1 MIYKSYLIEQNIN
14 LLDKNLFLF
23 YGVNLGLKNEL
34 KDKIKFQN
42 KNAEIINLSQDDII
56 SNIDNFFNEILNI
69 SLFDEKKIYFINQ
82 VNDKILDAIKIIEPK
97 IDYQKIYLI
106 SEPLD
111 KRSKI
116 RNYFEKSNNCGAV
129 ACYNDNEISF
139 KKIIIE
145 RLKNYKG
152 VTAENINLIS
162 DKCNFNRDKLNN
174 ELDKIYTFFLG
185 KNIDRHKLEIL
196 LDSKINND
204 FSLLK
209 DEAFNGNKIETNK
222 LLSDTIIDSE
232 KNVLYLNIINQR
244 LLKLN
249 EIFKLIGQTSLEK
262 AIDMLKP
269 PIFWKDKPAFL
280 KQAKKWNM
288 NKIKQILNKTYNI
301 ELEIKSN
308 SIVNKN
314 ILLKKLLID
323 ICNLANAS

>member
-23 YGVNLGLKNEL
+23 YGENLGLKNEF

-42 KNAEIINLSQDDII
+42 NNAEIINFSQDDII
-56 SNIDNFFNEILNI
+56 NNIDNFFNEIVNI

-97 IDYQKIYLI
+97 IDSQKFYLI
-106 SEPLD
+106 SESLD

-116 RNYFEKSNNCGAV
+116 RNYFEKSNNCGVV

-139 KKIIIE
+139 KKIIID

-152 VTAENINLIS
+152 VTTENINLIS
-162 DKCNFNRDKLNN
+162 DKCNLNRDKLNN
-174 ELDKIYTFFLG
+174 ELDKIYTFFLE

-196 LDSKINND
+196 LDNKINND

-209 DEAFNGNKIETNK
+209 DEAFNGNRIETNK

-232 KNVLYLNIINQR
+232 KNILYLNIINQR

-280 KQAKKWNM
+280 KQSKKWNM
-288 NKIKQILNKTYNI
+288 DKIKKILNKTYSL

>member
-23 YGVNLGLKNEL
+23 YGENLGLKNEL

-56 SNIDNFFNEILNI
+56 SNIDNFFNEILHI

-82 VNDKILDAIKIIEPK
+82 VNDKILDAIKKIEPK
-97 IDYQKIYLI
+97 IDYQKIYLM
-106 SEPLD
+106 SESLD

-116 RNYFEKSNNCGAV
+116 RNYFEKSNNCGVV
-129 ACYNDNEISF
+129 ACYIDNEISF

-152 VTAENINLIS
+152 VTTENINLIS
-162 DKCNFNRDKLNN
+162 DKCNLNRDKLNN
-174 ELDKIYTFFLG
+174 ELDKIYTFFLE
-185 KNIDRHKLEIL
+185 KNIDRNKLEIL
-196 LDSKINND
+196 LDNKINND

-209 DEAFNGNKIETNK
+209 DEAFNGNRIETNK
-222 LLSDTIIDSE
+222 LLSDTMIDSE
-232 KNVLYLNIINQR
+232 KNILYLSIINQR

-288 NKIKQILNKTYNI
+288 NKIKKILNKTYSL

-308 SIVNKN
+308 SVVNKN

>member
-23 YGVNLGLKNEL
+23 YGENLGLKNEF

-42 KNAEIINLSQDDII
+42 NNAEIINFSQDDII
-56 SNIDNFFNEILNI
+56 NNIDNFFNEIVNI

-97 IDYQKIYLI
+97 IDSQKFYLM
-106 SEPLD
+106 SESLD

-116 RNYFEKSNNCGAV
+116 RNYFEKSNNCGVV

-139 KKIIIE
+139 KKIIID

-152 VTAENINLIS
+152 VTTENINLIS

-174 ELDKIYTFFLG
+174 ELDKIYTFFLE
-185 KNIDRHKLEIL
+185 KNINRNQLEIL
-196 LDSKINND
+196 LDNKINND

-232 KNVLYLNIINQR
+232 KNILYLSIINQR

-280 KQAKKWNM
+280 KQSKKWNM
-288 NKIKQILNKTYNI
+288 DKIKKILNKTYSL

>member
-23 YGVNLGLKNEL
+23 YGENLGLKNEL

-56 SNIDNFFNEILNI
+56 NNIDNFFNEILNI
-69 SLFDEKKIYFINQ
+69 SLFDEKKIYFINH
-82 VNDKILDAIKIIEPK
+82 VNDKILEAIKKIEPK
-97 IDYQKIYLI
+97 IDSQKFYLM
-106 SEPLD
+106 SELLD
-111 KRSKI
+111 KRSKV
-116 RNYFEKSNNCGAV
+116 RNYFEKSNNCGIV

-152 VTAENINLIS
+152 VTTENINLIS
-162 DKCNFNRDKLNN
+162 DKCNLNRDKLNN
-174 ELDKIYTFFLG
+174 ELDKIYTFFLE
-185 KNIDRHKLEIL
+185 KNIDRNKLEIL
-196 LDSKINND
+196 LDNKINND
-204 FSLLK
+204 FNLLK
-209 DEAFNGNKIETNK
+209 DEAFNGNKIETNR
-222 LLSDTIIDSE
+222 LLSDTIIETE

-249 EIFKLIGQTSLEK
+249 EIFKLIGKTNLEK

-288 NKIKQILNKTYNI
+288 NKIKKILSKTYNL

>member
-14 LLDKNLFLF
+14 LIDKNLFLF
-23 YGVNLGLKNEL
+23 YGENLGLKNEL

-56 SNIDNFFNEILNI
+56 NNIDNFFNEILNI

-82 VNDKILDAIKIIEPK
+82 VNDKILDTIKIIEPK
-97 IDYQKIYLI
+97 IDSQKFYLI
-106 SEPLD
+106 SESLD

-116 RNYFEKSNNCGAV
+116 RNYFEKSNNCGVV
-129 ACYNDNEISF
+129 ACYIDNEISF

-152 VTAENINLIS
+152 VTTENVNLIS
-162 DKCNFNRDKLNN
+162 DKCNLNRDKLNN
-174 ELDKIYTFFLG
+174 ELDKIYTFFLE
-185 KNIDRHKLEIL
+185 KNIDRNKLEIL
-196 LDSKINND
+196 LDNKINND

-209 DEAFNGNKIETNK
+209 DEAFNGNRIETNK

-232 KNVLYLNIINQR
+232 KNILYLNIINQR

-288 NKIKQILNKTYNI
+288 NKIKKILNKTYNI

>member
-23 YGVNLGLKNEL
+23 YGENLGLKNEL

-56 SNIDNFFNEILNI
+56 NNIDNFFNEILNI

-97 IDYQKIYLI
+97 IDSQKFYLM
-106 SEPLD
+106 SESLD

-116 RNYFEKSNNCGAV
+116 RNYFEKSNNCGVV
-129 ACYNDNEISF
+129 ACYIDNEISF

-152 VTAENINLIS
+152 VTTENINLIS
-162 DKCNFNRDKLNN
+162 DKCNLNRDKLNN
-174 ELDKIYTFFLG
+174 ELDKIYTFFLE
-185 KNIDRHKLEIL
+185 KNIDRNKLEIL
-196 LDSKINND
+196 LDNKINND

-232 KNVLYLNIINQR
+232 KNILYLNIINQR

-288 NKIKQILNKTYNI
+288 NKIKKILNKTYSL

>member
-1 MIYKSYLIEQNIN
+1 MIYKSYLIEQNIS

-23 YGVNLGLKNEL
+23 YGENLGLKNEL

-42 KNAEIINLSQDDII
+42 KKAEIINLSQDDII
-56 SNIDNFFNEILNI
+56 NNIDNFFNEVLNI

-82 VNDKILDAIKIIEPK
+82 VNDKILDIIKIIEPK
-97 IDYQKIYLI
+97 IDSQKFYLI
-106 SEPLD
+106 SESLD

-116 RNYFEKSNNCGAV
+116 RNYFEKSNNCGVV
-129 ACYNDNEISF
+129 ACYIDNEISF

-152 VTAENINLIS
+152 VTTENINLIS
-162 DKCNFNRDKLNN
+162 DKCNLNRDKLNN
-174 ELDKIYTFFLG
+174 ELDKIYTFFLE
-185 KNIDRHKLEIL
+185 KNIDRNKLEIL
-196 LDSKINND
+196 LDNKINND

-209 DEAFNGNKIETNK
+209 DEAFNGNRIETNK
-222 LLSDTIIDSE
+222 LLSDTIINSE
-232 KNVLYLNIINQR
+232 KNILYLNIINQR

-288 NKIKQILNKTYNI
+288 NKIKKILNKTYSL

>member
-23 YGVNLGLKNEL
+23 YGENLGLKNEL

-106 SEPLD
+106 SESLD

-116 RNYFEKSNNCGAV
+116 RNYFEKSNNCGVV

-196 LDSKINND
+196 LDNKINND

-288 NKIKQILNKTYNI
+288 NKIKKILNKTYSL

>member
-1 MIYKSYLIEQNIN
+1 MIYKSYLIEQNIS

-23 YGVNLGLKNEL
+23 YGENLGLKNEL

-42 KNAEIINLSQDDII
+42 KKAEIINLSQDDII
-56 SNIDNFFNEILNI
+56 NNIDNFFNEVLNI

-97 IDYQKIYLI
+97 IDSQKFYLI
-106 SEPLD
+106 SESLD

-116 RNYFEKSNNCGAV
+116 RNYFEKSNNCGVV
-129 ACYNDNEISF
+129 ACYIDNEISF

-152 VTAENINLIS
+152 VTTENINLIS
-162 DKCNFNRDKLNN
+162 DKCNLNRDKLNN
-174 ELDKIYTFFLG
+174 ELDKIYTFFLE
-185 KNIDRHKLEIL
+185 KNIDRNKLEIL
-196 LDSKINND
+196 LDNKINND

-232 KNVLYLNIINQR
+232 KNIFYISIINQR

-280 KQAKKWNM
+280 KQAKKWNI
-288 NKIKQILNKTYNI
+288 NKIKKILNKTYSL

-308 SIVNKN
+308 SVVNKN

>member
-23 YGVNLGLKNEL
+23 YGENLGLKNEL

-106 SEPLD
+106 SESLD

-116 RNYFEKSNNCGAV
+116 RNYFEKSNNCGVV

-162 DKCNFNRDKLNN
+162 DKCNLNRDKLNN
-174 ELDKIYTFFLG
+174 ELDKIYTFFLE
-185 KNIDRHKLEIL
+185 KNIDRNKLEIL
-196 LDSKINND
+196 LDNKINND

-209 DEAFNGNKIETNK
+209 DEAFNGNRIETNK

-232 KNVLYLNIINQR
+232 KNILYLNIINQR

-249 EIFKLIGQTSLEK
+249 EIFKLIGQTNLEK

-288 NKIKQILNKTYNI
+288 NKIKKILNKTYNI

>member
-1 MIYKSYLIEQNIN
+1 M
-14 LLDKNLFLF
+14 
-23 YGVNLGLKNEL
+23 
-34 KDKIKFQN
+34 
-42 KNAEIINLSQDDII
+42 
-56 SNIDNFFNEILNI
+56 
-69 SLFDEKKIYFINQ
+69 
-82 VNDKILDAIKIIEPK
+82 
-97 IDYQKIYLI
+97 
-106 SEPLD
+106 SESLD

-116 RNYFEKSNNCGAV
+116 RNYFEKSNNCGVV

-139 KKIIIE
+139 KKIIID

-152 VTAENINLIS
+152 VTTENINLIS
-162 DKCNFNRDKLNN
+162 NKCNLNRDKLNN
-174 ELDKIYTFFLG
+174 ELDKIYTFFLE
-185 KNIDRHKLEIL
+185 KNINSNQLEIL
-196 LDSKINND
+196 LDNKINND

-232 KNVLYLNIINQR
+232 KNILYLNIINQR

-280 KQAKKWNM
+280 KQAKKWNI
-288 NKIKQILNKTYNI
+288 NKIKKILNKTYNL

>member
-23 YGVNLGLKNEL
+23 YGENLGLKNEL

-97 IDYQKIYLI
+97 IDSQKFYLI
-106 SEPLD
+106 SESLD

-116 RNYFEKSNNCGAV
+116 RNYFEKSNNCGVV
-129 ACYNDNEISF
+129 ACYIDNEISF

-152 VTAENINLIS
+152 VTTENINLIS
-162 DKCNFNRDKLNN
+162 DKCNLNRDKLNN
-174 ELDKIYTFFLG
+174 ELDKIYTFFLE
-185 KNIDRHKLEIL
+185 KNIDRNKLEIL
-196 LDSKINND
+196 LDNKINND

-288 NKIKQILNKTYNI
+288 NKIKKILNKTYNI

>member
-23 YGVNLGLKNEL
+23 YGENLGLKNEL

-97 IDYQKIYLI
+97 IDSQKFYLM
-106 SEPLD
+106 SESLD

-116 RNYFEKSNNCGAV
+116 RNYFEKSNNCGVV
-129 ACYNDNEISF
+129 ACYIDNEISF

-152 VTAENINLIS
+152 VTTENINLIS
-162 DKCNFNRDKLNN
+162 DKCNLNRDKLNN
-174 ELDKIYTFFLG
+174 ELDKIYTFFLE
-185 KNIDRHKLEIL
+185 KNIDRNKLEIL
-196 LDSKINND
+196 LDNKINND

-288 NKIKQILNKTYNI
+288 NKIKKILNKTYNI

>member
-23 YGVNLGLKNEL
+23 YGENLGLKNEL

-56 SNIDNFFNEILNI
+56 NNIDNFFNEILNI

-106 SEPLD
+106 SESLD

-116 RNYFEKSNNCGAV
+116 RNYFEKSNNCGVV

-174 ELDKIYTFFLG
+174 ELDKIYTFFLE
-185 KNIDRHKLEIL
+185 KNIDRNQLEIL
-196 LDSKINND
+196 LDNKINND

-209 DEAFNGNKIETNK
+209 DEAFNGNRIETNK

-232 KNVLYLNIINQR
+232 KNILYLNIINQR

-280 KQAKKWNM
+280 KQAKKWDM
-288 NKIKQILNKTYNI
+288 NKIKKILSKTYNL

>member
-1 MIYKSYLIEQNIN
+1 MIYKSYLIEQNIS

-23 YGVNLGLKNEL
+23 YGENLGLKNEF

-42 KNAEIINLSQDDII
+42 KKAEIINLSQDDII
-56 SNIDNFFNEILNI
+56 NNIDNFFNEILNI

-97 IDYQKIYLI
+97 IDSQKFYLM
-106 SEPLD
+106 SESLD

-116 RNYFEKSNNCGAV
+116 RNYFEKSNNCGVV
-129 ACYNDNEISF
+129 ACYVDNEISF

-152 VTAENINLIS
+152 VTTENVNLIS
-162 DKCNFNRDKLNN
+162 DKCNLNRDKLNN
-174 ELDKIYTFFLG
+174 ELDKIYTFFLE
-185 KNIDRHKLEIL
+185 KIIDRNKLEIL
-196 LDSKINND
+196 LDNKINND

-249 EIFKLIGQTSLEK
+249 EIFKLIRQTSLEK
-262 AIDMLKP
+262 SIDMLKP

-288 NKIKQILNKTYNI
+288 NKIKKILNKTYNL

>member
-23 YGVNLGLKNEL
+23 YGENLGLKNEL

-56 SNIDNFFNEILNI
+56 NNIDNFFNEILNI

-97 IDYQKIYLI
+97 IDSQTFYLM
-106 SEPLD
+106 SESLD

-116 RNYFEKSNNCGAV
+116 RNYFEKSNNCGVV
-129 ACYNDNEISF
+129 ACYIDNEISF

-152 VTAENINLIS
+152 LTTENINLIS
-162 DKCNFNRDKLNN
+162 NKCNLNRDKLNN
-174 ELDKIYTFFLG
+174 ELDKIYTFFLE
-185 KNIDRHKLEIL
+185 KNIDRNKLEIL
-196 LDSKINND
+196 LDNKINND

-232 KNVLYLNIINQR
+232 KNILYLNIINQR

-288 NKIKQILNKTYNI
+288 NKIKKILNKTYNI

>member
-23 YGVNLGLKNEL
+23 YGENLGLKNEL

-56 SNIDNFFNEILNI
+56 NNIDNFFNEILNI

-97 IDYQKIYLI
+97 IDSQKFYLM
-106 SEPLD
+106 SESLD

-116 RNYFEKSNNCGAV
+116 RNYFEKSNNCGVV
-129 ACYNDNEISF
+129 ACYIDNEISF

-145 RLKNYKG
+145 RLRSYKG
-152 VTAENINLIS
+152 VTTENINLIS
-162 DKCNFNRDKLNN
+162 DKCNLNRDKLNN
-174 ELDKIYTFFLG
+174 ELDKIYTFFLD
-185 KNIDRHKLEIL
+185 KNIDRNKLEIL
-196 LDSKINND
+196 LDNKINND

-232 KNVLYLNIINQR
+232 KNIFYLSIINQR

-288 NKIKQILNKTYNI
+288 NKIKKILNKTYNL

>member
-23 YGVNLGLKNEL
+23 YGENLGLKNEL

-97 IDYQKIYLI
+97 IDSQKFYLI
-106 SEPLD
+106 SESLD

-116 RNYFEKSNNCGAV
+116 RNYFEKSNNCGVV
-129 ACYNDNEISF
+129 ACYIDNEISF

-152 VTAENINLIS
+152 VTTENINLIS
-162 DKCNFNRDKLNN
+162 NKCNLNRDKLNN
-174 ELDKIYTFFLG
+174 ELDKIYTFFLE
-185 KNIDRHKLEIL
+185 KNIDRNKLEIL
-196 LDSKINND
+196 LDNKINND

-288 NKIKQILNKTYNI
+288 NKIKKILNKTYNI

>member
-23 YGVNLGLKNEL
+23 YGENLGLKNEI

-56 SNIDNFFNEILNI
+56 SNIDNFVNEILNI

-97 IDYQKIYLI
+97 IDSQKFYLM
-106 SEPLD
+106 SELLD

-116 RNYFEKSNNCGAV
+116 RNYFEKSNNCGVV
-129 ACYNDNEISF
+129 ACYIDDEISF
-139 KKIIIE
+139 KKIIIK

-152 VTAENINLIS
+152 VTTENINLIS
-162 DKCNFNRDKLNN
+162 DKCNLNRDKLKN
-174 ELDKIYTFFLG
+174 EIGKIYTFFLE
-185 KNIDRHKLEIL
+185 KNIDKKKLEIL
-196 LDSKINND
+196 LDNKINND

-288 NKIKQILNKTYNI
+288 NKIKKILNKTYSL

>member
-1 MIYKSYLIEQNIN
+1 MIYKSYLIEQNIS

-23 YGVNLGLKNEL
+23 YGENLGLKNEL

-42 KNAEIINLSQDDII
+42 KKAEIINLSQDDII
-56 SNIDNFFNEILNI
+56 NNIDNFFNEVLNI

-97 IDYQKIYLI
+97 IDSQKFYLI
-106 SEPLD
+106 SESLD

-116 RNYFEKSNNCGAV
+116 RNYFEKSNNCGVV
-129 ACYNDNEISF
+129 ACYIDNEISF

-152 VTAENINLIS
+152 VTTENINLIS
-162 DKCNFNRDKLNN
+162 DKCNLNRDKLNN
-174 ELDKIYTFFLG
+174 ELDKIYTFFLE
-185 KNIDRHKLEIL
+185 KNIDRNKLEIL
-196 LDSKINND
+196 LDNKINND

-209 DEAFNGNKIETNK
+209 DEAFNGNRIETNK
-222 LLSDTIIDSE
+222 LLSDTIINSE
-232 KNVLYLNIINQR
+232 KNILYLNIINQR

-288 NKIKQILNKTYNI
+288 NKIKKILNKTYNL

>member
-1 MIYKSYLIEQNIN
+1 MIYKSYLIEQNIS

-23 YGVNLGLKNEL
+23 YGENLGLKNEF

-42 KNAEIINLSQDDII
+42 KKAEIINLSQDDII
-56 SNIDNFFNEILNI
+56 NNIDNFFNEILNI

-97 IDYQKIYLI
+97 IDSQKFYLM
-106 SEPLD
+106 SESLD

-116 RNYFEKSNNCGAV
+116 RNYFEKSNNCGVV
-129 ACYNDNEISF
+129 ACYIDNEISF

-152 VTAENINLIS
+152 VTTENINLIS
-162 DKCNFNRDKLNN
+162 DKCNLNRDKLNN
-174 ELDKIYTFFLG
+174 ELDKIYTFFLE
-185 KNIDRHKLEIL
+185 KNIDRNKLEIL
-196 LDSKINND
+196 LDNKINND

-209 DEAFNGNKIETNK
+209 DEAFNGNRIETNK

-232 KNVLYLNIINQR
+232 KNILYLNIINQR

-280 KQAKKWNM
+280 KQAKKWNI
-288 NKIKQILNKTYNI
+288 NKIKKILNKTYNL

>member
-1 MIYKSYLIEQNIN
+1 MIYKSYLIEQNIS

-23 YGVNLGLKNEL
+23 YGENLGLKNEL
-34 KDKIKFQN
+34 KEKIRFQN
-42 KNAEIINLSQDDII
+42 KKAEIINLSQDDII
-56 SNIDNFFNEILNI
+56 NNIDNFFNEILNI

-97 IDYQKIYLI
+97 IDSQKFYLI
-106 SEPLD
+106 SESLD

-116 RNYFEKSNNCGAV
+116 RNYFEKSNNCGVV
-129 ACYNDNEISF
+129 ACYIDNEISF

-152 VTAENINLIS
+152 VTTENINLLS
-162 DKCNFNRDKLNN
+162 DKCNLNRDKLNN
-174 ELDKIYTFFLG
+174 ELDKIYTFFLE
-185 KNIDRHKLEIL
+185 KNIDRNKLEIL
-196 LDSKINND
+196 LDNKINND

-209 DEAFNGNKIETNK
+209 DEAFNGNRIETNK
-222 LLSDTIIDSE
+222 LLSDTIIDTE
-232 KNVLYLNIINQR
+232 KNILYLNIINQR

-288 NKIKQILNKTYNI
+288 NKIKKILNKTYSL

>member
-1 MIYKSYLIEQNIN
+1 MIYKSYLIEQNIS

-23 YGVNLGLKNEL
+23 YGENLGLKNEL

-42 KNAEIINLSQDDII
+42 KKAEIINLSQDDII
-56 SNIDNFFNEILNI
+56 NNIDNFFNEVLNI

-97 IDYQKIYLI
+97 IDSQKFYLI
-106 SEPLD
+106 SESLD

-116 RNYFEKSNNCGAV
+116 RNYFEKSNNCGVV
-129 ACYNDNEISF
+129 ACYIDNEISF

-152 VTAENINLIS
+152 VTTENINLIS
-162 DKCNFNRDKLNN
+162 DKCNLNRDKLNN
-174 ELDKIYTFFLG
+174 ELDKIYTFFLE
-185 KNIDRHKLEIL
+185 KNIDRNKLEIL
-196 LDSKINND
+196 LDNKINND

-209 DEAFNGNKIETNK
+209 DEAFNGNRIETNK
-222 LLSDTIIDSE
+222 LLSDTIINSE
-232 KNVLYLNIINQR
+232 KNILYLNIINQR

-288 NKIKQILNKTYNI
+288 NKIKKILNKTYSL

-308 SIVNKN
+308 SVVNKN

>member
-1 MIYKSYLIEQNIN
+1 MIYKSYLIEQNIS

-23 YGVNLGLKNEL
+23 YGENLGLKNEL

-42 KNAEIINLSQDDII
+42 KKAEIINLSQDDII
-56 SNIDNFFNEILNI
+56 NNIDNFFNEVLNI

-97 IDYQKIYLI
+97 IDSQKFYLM
-106 SEPLD
+106 SESLD

-116 RNYFEKSNNCGAV
+116 RNYFEKSNNCGVV
-129 ACYNDNEISF
+129 ACYIDNEISF

-152 VTAENINLIS
+152 VTTENINLIS
-162 DKCNFNRDKLNN
+162 DKCNLNRDKLNN
-174 ELDKIYTFFLG
+174 ELDKIYTFFLE
-185 KNIDRHKLEIL
+185 KIIDRNKLEIL
-196 LDSKINND
+196 LDNKINND

-232 KNVLYLNIINQR
+232 KNILYLNIINQR

-288 NKIKQILNKTYNI
+288 NKIKKILNKTYSL

>member
-14 LLDKNLFLF
+14 LIDKNLFLF
-23 YGVNLGLKNEL
+23 YGENLGLKNEL

-56 SNIDNFFNEILNI
+56 NNIDNFLNEILNI

-82 VNDKILDAIKIIEPK
+82 VNDKILDTIKIIEPK
-97 IDYQKIYLI
+97 IDSQKFYLI
-106 SEPLD
+106 SESLD

-116 RNYFEKSNNCGAV
+116 RNYFEKSNNCGVV
-129 ACYNDNEISF
+129 ACYIDNEISF

-152 VTAENINLIS
+152 VTTENVNLIS
-162 DKCNFNRDKLNN
+162 DKCNLNRDKLNN
-174 ELDKIYTFFLG
+174 ELDKIYTFFLE
-185 KNIDRHKLEIL
+185 KNIDRNKLEIL
-196 LDSKINND
+196 LDNKINND

-209 DEAFNGNKIETNK
+209 DEAFNGNRIETNK

-232 KNVLYLNIINQR
+232 KNILYLNIINQR

-249 EIFKLIGQTSLEK
+249 EIFKLIGQTNLEK

-288 NKIKQILNKTYNI
+288 NKIKKILNKTYNL

>member
-23 YGVNLGLKNEL
+23 YGENLGLKNEL
-34 KDKIKFQN
+34 KDKIRFQN
-42 KNAEIINLSQDDII
+42 KKAEIINLSQDDII
-56 SNIDNFFNEILNI
+56 NNIDNFFNEVLNI

-97 IDYQKIYLI
+97 IDSQKFYLI
-106 SEPLD
+106 SESLD

-116 RNYFEKSNNCGAV
+116 RNYFEKSNNCGVV
-129 ACYNDNEISF
+129 ACYIDNEISF

-152 VTAENINLIS
+152 VTTENINLIS
-162 DKCNFNRDKLNN
+162 DKCNLNRDKLNN
-174 ELDKIYTFFLG
+174 ELDKIYTFFLE
-185 KNIDRHKLEIL
+185 KNIDRNKLEIL
-196 LDSKINND
+196 LDNKINND

-209 DEAFNGNKIETNK
+209 DEAFNGNRIETNK

-249 EIFKLIGQTSLEK
+249 EIFKLIGQSSLEK

-288 NKIKQILNKTYNI
+288 NKIKKILNKTYSL

-308 SIVNKN
+308 SVVNKN

>member
-23 YGVNLGLKNEL
+23 YGENLGLKNEL

-42 KNAEIINLSQDDII
+42 KNAEIINLSQDNII

-82 VNDKILDAIKIIEPK
+82 VNDKILDIIKIIEPK
-97 IDYQKIYLI
+97 IDSQKFYLI
-106 SEPLD
+106 SESLD

-116 RNYFEKSNNCGAV
+116 RNYFEKSNNCGVV

-152 VTAENINLIS
+152 VTTENINLIS
-162 DKCNFNRDKLNN
+162 DKCNLNRDKLNN
-174 ELDKIYTFFLG
+174 ELVKIYTFFLE
-185 KNIDRHKLEIL
+185 KNIDRNKLEIL
-196 LDSKINND
+196 LDNKINND

-209 DEAFNGNKIETNK
+209 DEAFNGNRIETNK

-232 KNVLYLNIINQR
+232 KNILYLNIINQR
-244 LLKLN
+244 LHKLN

-280 KQAKKWNM
+280 KQAKKWNI
-288 NKIKQILNKTYNI
+288 NKIKKILNKTYNL

-323 ICNLANAS
+323 ICILANAS

>member
-1 MIYKSYLIEQNIN
+1 MIYKSYLIEQNIS

-23 YGVNLGLKNEL
+23 YGENLGLKNEL

-42 KNAEIINLSQDDII
+42 KKAEIINLSQDDII
-56 SNIDNFFNEILNI
+56 NNIDNFFNEVLNI

-97 IDYQKIYLI
+97 IDSQKFYLI
-106 SEPLD
+106 SESLD

-116 RNYFEKSNNCGAV
+116 RNYFEKSNNCGVV
-129 ACYNDNEISF
+129 ACYIDNEISF

-152 VTAENINLIS
+152 VTTENINLIS
-162 DKCNFNRDKLNN
+162 DKCNLNRDKLNN
-174 ELDKIYTFFLG
+174 ELDKIYTFFLE
-185 KNIDRHKLEIL
+185 KNIDRNKLEIL
-196 LDSKINND
+196 LDNKINND

-209 DEAFNGNKIETNK
+209 DEAFNGNRIETNK
-222 LLSDTIIDSE
+222 LLSDTIIDTE
-232 KNVLYLNIINQR
+232 KNILYLNIINQR

-280 KQAKKWNM
+280 KQAKKWNI
-288 NKIKQILNKTYNI
+288 NKIKKILNKTYNL

>member
-1 MIYKSYLIEQNIN
+1 MIYKSYLIEQNIS

-23 YGVNLGLKNEL
+23 YGENLGLKNEL

-42 KNAEIINLSQDDII
+42 KKAEIINLSQDDII
-56 SNIDNFFNEILNI
+56 NNIDNFFNEVLNI

-97 IDYQKIYLI
+97 IDSQKFYLI
-106 SEPLD
+106 SESLD

-116 RNYFEKSNNCGAV
+116 RNYFEKSNNCGVV
-129 ACYNDNEISF
+129 ACYIDNEISF

-152 VTAENINLIS
+152 VTTENINLIS
-162 DKCNFNRDKLNN
+162 DKCNLNRDKLNN
-174 ELDKIYTFFLG
+174 ELDKIYTFFLE
-185 KNIDRHKLEIL
+185 KNIDRNKLEIL
-196 LDSKINND
+196 LDNKINND

-209 DEAFNGNKIETNK
+209 DEAFNGNRIETNK
-222 LLSDTIIDSE
+222 LLSDTIINSE
-232 KNVLYLNIINQR
+232 KNILYLNIINQR

-269 PIFWKDKPAFL
+269 PIFWKDKPEFL

-288 NKIKQILNKTYNI
+288 NKIKKIMNKTYNL

>member
-23 YGVNLGLKNEL
+23 YGENLGLKNEL

-56 SNIDNFFNEILNI
+56 NNIDNFFNEILNI
-69 SLFDEKKIYFINQ
+69 SLFDEKKIYFINH
-82 VNDKILDAIKIIEPK
+82 VNDKILEAIKKIEPK
-97 IDYQKIYLI
+97 IDSQTFYLM
-106 SEPLD
+106 SESLD

-116 RNYFEKSNNCGAV
+116 RNYFEKSNNCGVV
-129 ACYNDNEISF
+129 ACYIDDEISF
-139 KKIIIE
+139 KKIIIK

-152 VTAENINLIS
+152 VTTENINLIS
-162 DKCNFNRDKLNN
+162 DKCNLNRDKLNN
-174 ELDKIYTFFLG
+174 ELEKIYTFFLE
-185 KNIDRHKLEIL
+185 KNIDRNKLEIL
-196 LDSKINND
+196 LDNKINND

-288 NKIKQILNKTYNI
+288 NKIKKILNKTYNI

>member
-1 MIYKSYLIEQNIN
+1 MIYKSYLIEQNIS

-23 YGVNLGLKNEL
+23 YGENLGLKNEL

-42 KNAEIINLSQDDII
+42 KKAEIINLSQDDII
-56 SNIDNFFNEILNI
+56 NNIDNFFNEIFNI

-82 VNDKILDAIKIIEPK
+82 VNDKILDTIKIIEPK
-97 IDYQKIYLI
+97 IDSQKFYLM
-106 SEPLD
+106 SESLD

-116 RNYFEKSNNCGAV
+116 RNYFEKSNNCGVV
-129 ACYNDNEISF
+129 ACYIDNEISF

-152 VTAENINLIS
+152 VTTENINLIS
-162 DKCNFNRDKLNN
+162 DKCNLNRDKLNN
-174 ELDKIYTFFLG
+174 ELDKIYTFFLE
-185 KNIDRHKLEIL
+185 KNIDRNKLEIL
-196 LDSKINND
+196 LDNKINND

-209 DEAFNGNKIETNK
+209 DEAFNGNRIETNK

-232 KNVLYLNIINQR
+232 KNILYLNIINQR

-280 KQAKKWNM
+280 KQAKKWNI
-288 NKIKQILNKTYNI
+288 NKIKKILNKTYNL

>member
-23 YGVNLGLKNEL
+23 YGENLGLKNEL

-56 SNIDNFFNEILNI
+56 NNIDNFFNEILNI

-82 VNDKILDAIKIIEPK
+82 VNDKILDAIKMIEPK
-97 IDYQKIYLI
+97 IDSQKFYLM
-106 SEPLD
+106 SESLD

-116 RNYFEKSNNCGAV
+116 RNYFEKSNNCGVV
-129 ACYNDNEISF
+129 ACYIDNEISF

-174 ELDKIYTFFLG
+174 ELDKIYTFFLD
-185 KNIDRHKLEIL
+185 KNIDKNKLEIL
-196 LDSKINND
+196 LDNKINND

-209 DEAFNGNKIETNK
+209 DEAFNGNRIETNK

-232 KNVLYLNIINQR
+232 KNILYLNIINQR

-249 EIFKLIGQTSLEK
+249 EIFKFIGQTSLDK
-262 AIDMLKP
+262 AINMLKP

-288 NKIKQILNKTYNI
+288 NKIKKILNKTYNL

>member
-1 MIYKSYLIEQNIN
+1 MIYKSYLIEQNIS

-23 YGVNLGLKNEL
+23 YGENLGLKNEL

-42 KNAEIINLSQDDII
+42 KKAEIINLSQDDII
-56 SNIDNFFNEILNI
+56 NNIDNFFNEVLNI

-97 IDYQKIYLI
+97 IDSQKFYLI
-106 SEPLD
+106 SESLD

-116 RNYFEKSNNCGAV
+116 RNYFEKSNNCGVV
-129 ACYNDNEISF
+129 ACYIDNEISF

-152 VTAENINLIS
+152 VTTENINLIS

-174 ELDKIYTFFLG
+174 ELDKIYTFFLE

-196 LDSKINND
+196 LDNKINND

-232 KNVLYLNIINQR
+232 KNILYLNIINQR

-288 NKIKQILNKTYNI
+288 NKIKKILNKTYNL

>member
-1 MIYKSYLIEQNIN
+1 MIYKSYLIEQNIS

-23 YGVNLGLKNEL
+23 YGENLGLKNEL

-42 KNAEIINLSQDDII
+42 KKAEIINLSQDDII
-56 SNIDNFFNEILNI
+56 NNIDNFFNEVLNI

-82 VNDKILDAIKIIEPK
+82 VNDKILDTIKIIEPK
-97 IDYQKIYLI
+97 IDSQKFYLL
-106 SEPLD
+106 SETLD

-116 RNYFEKSNNCGAV
+116 RNYFEKSNNCGVV

-139 KKIIIE
+139 KKIIID

-152 VTAENINLIS
+152 VTTENINLIS

-174 ELDKIYTFFLG
+174 ELDKIYTFFLE
-185 KNIDRHKLEIL
+185 KNIDRNKLEIL
-196 LDSKINND
+196 LDNKINND

-209 DEAFNGNKIETNK
+209 DEAFNGNRIETNK
-222 LLSDTIIDSE
+222 LLSDTMIDSE
-232 KNVLYLNIINQR
+232 KNILYLSIINQR

-288 NKIKQILNKTYNI
+288 NKIKKILNKTYSL